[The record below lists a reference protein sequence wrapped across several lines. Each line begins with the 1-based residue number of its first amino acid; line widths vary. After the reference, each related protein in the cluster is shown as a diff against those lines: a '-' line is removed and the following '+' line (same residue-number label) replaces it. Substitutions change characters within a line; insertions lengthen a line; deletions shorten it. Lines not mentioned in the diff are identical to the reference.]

1 MKGAADLMPAKR
13 TEPKT
18 SKAPAARKPAL
29 RRTKAAPALVPP
41 SYEDIATRAY
51 FIHLE
56 GGRDPFENWLRAET
70 ELVAVATA

>member
-1 MKGAADLMPAKR
+1 MPAKR

-18 SKAPAARKPAL
+18 SKAPAARKPAV
-29 RRTKAAPALVPP
+29 RRKKAAPAVTL

-56 GGRDPFENWLRAET
+56 GGNDPFENWLRAEH
-70 ELVAVATA
+70 ELAAV

>member
-1 MKGAADLMPAKR
+1 MPAKR

-18 SKAPAARKPAL
+18 SKAPAARKPAI
-29 RRTKAAPALVPP
+29 RRKKAAPAVVTM

-56 GGRDPFENWLRAET
+56 GDGDPIENWLRAEK
-70 ELVAVATA
+70 ELVATA